1 MLIHLFD
8 GFHTNTKKQRD
19 TGKHMRLLQTYL
31 GTADLALLNLA
42 RPIVGVPN
50 KLLVD
55 SWAMTTGLPLPKLG

>member
-1 MLIHLFD
+1 
-8 GFHTNTKKQRD
+8 
-19 TGKHMRLLQTYL
+19 MRLLQTYL

-50 KLLVD
+50 KLFVY

>member
-1 MLIHLFD
+1 MDF
-8 GFHTNTKKQRD
+8 TQTQKKQRD